1 MYANAMAKNLLG
13 TKNINTAIF
22 SDLPLNHPNCPA
34 LGPISGKTDFVTADV
49 SGNLSVRQF
58 GTMIG
63 SMRPRILIVESK
75 REATLPELS
84 SQSQLFAQLV
94 TLDHEEYQ
102 ASYIIL
108 DQAFADLEIGLSDK
122 LDPVF

>member
-1 MYANAMAKNLLG
+1 MYANAMAKN
-13 TKNINTAIF
+13 TNNIKSAIF
-22 SDLPLNHPNCPA
+22 SELHLDHPNCPA
-34 LGPISGKTDFVTADV
+34 LGPISGKSDFVTANV

-63 SMRPRILIVESK
+63 SMRPKILIVESK

-94 TLDHEEYQ
+94 TLDYEEHQ
-102 ASYIIL
+102 ALYLIL
-108 DQAFADLEIGLSDK
+108 DKAFANLGIVRSDK
-122 LDPVF
+122 LDLVF

>member
-13 TKNINTAIF
+13 TKNIKSAIF
-22 SDLPLNHPNCPA
+22 SELPLDHPNCPA
-34 LGPISGKTDFVTADV
+34 LGPISGKSDFVTANV

-63 SMRPRILIVESK
+63 SMRPKILIVEAK

-94 TLDHEEYQ
+94 TLDYEEHQ
-102 ASYIIL
+102 ALYLIL
-108 DQAFADLEIGLSDK
+108 DKSFANLGIARSDK

>member
-1 MYANAMAKNLLG
+1 M
-13 TKNINTAIF
+13 
-22 SDLPLNHPNCPA
+22 
-34 LGPISGKTDFVTADV
+34 
-49 SGNLSVRQF
+49 RQF

-63 SMRPRILIVESK
+63 SMWPKILIVEAK

-94 TLDHEEYQ
+94 TLDYEEHQ
-102 ASYIIL
+102 ALYLIL
-108 DQAFADLEIGLSDK
+108 DKAFANLGIARSDK

>member
-63 SMRPRILIVESK
+63 SMRPKMLVVEAK

>member
-1 MYANAMAKNLLG
+1 MAKNLLG

-22 SDLPLNHPNCPA
+22 SELPLDHPNCPA
-34 LGPISGKTDFVTADV
+34 LGPISGKSDFVTANV
-49 SGNLSVRQF
+49 SGNLSVRHF

-63 SMRPRILIVESK
+63 SMRPKILIVEAK

-94 TLDHEEYQ
+94 TLDYEEYQ

-108 DQAFADLEIGLSDK
+108 DKAFANLGIERSDK